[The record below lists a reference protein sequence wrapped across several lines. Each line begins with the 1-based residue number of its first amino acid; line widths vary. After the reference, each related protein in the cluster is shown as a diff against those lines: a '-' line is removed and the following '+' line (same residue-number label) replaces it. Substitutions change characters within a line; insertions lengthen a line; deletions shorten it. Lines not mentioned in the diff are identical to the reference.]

1 MWNLRLYPLLICIT
15 LHFLR
20 VSAIDSVLK
29 VDAVEIGKPVFSS
42 DGEYDDDDDD
52 EDDGAGMCVLSK
64 GVVPNRSNCN
74 QFYIC
79 GGSKLGPMLG
89 ICPAGMWFD
98 PEHTED
104 DDIVCIQPEV
114 ACTNNQIDMF
124 KYCKCRELFP
134 SGIKAA
140 SAKNNDA
147 LMETSPQCIVDNE
160 FHMYAS
166 AIDCERFFICYNG
179 NVKRMQCKP
188 GLHFNA
194 ANGYCDHPIAAS
206 CGVRFNEVL
215 TYNYDFLTKFH
226 SQVIDRQ
233 CPPTGISFIRHPTQ
247 CDAFYYCF
255 NGKKSLQHCAFNEVW
270 NEKTMRCVQRTRFQ
284 AEC

>member
-1 MWNLRLYPLLICIT
+1 MWNLVLFPLIASIT
-15 LHFLR
+15 LHILR
-20 VSAIDSVLK
+20 VSAID
-29 VDAVEIGKPVFSS
+29 AVKINEQFDFSH
-42 DGEYDDDDDD
+42 GERENDDDDDDD
-52 EDDGAGMCVLSK
+52 EYDDAGMCLFSK

-79 GGSKLGPMLG
+79 GGSKSEPMLG

-104 DDIVCIQPEV
+104 DDIMCIEPEV

-124 KYCKCRELFP
+124 KYCKCGELFP

-140 SAKNNDA
+140 SAKHKDA

-166 AIDCERFFICYNG
+166 AIDCERYFICYNG

-194 ANGYCDHPIAAS
+194 AHGYCDHPIAAN
-206 CGVRFNEVL
+206 CGVRFDGKLSKIANS
-215 TYNYDFLTKFH
+215 YFNF
-226 SQVIDRQ
+226 
-233 CPPTGISFIRHPTQ
+233 SF
-247 CDAFYYCF
+247 AG
-255 NGKKSLQHCAFNEVW
+255 N
-270 NEKTMRCVQRTRFQ
+270 
-284 AEC
+284 